1 MMLSVKDLSFEYN
14 KGELVLHNLSFSV
27 GKGGILAL
35 LGPNGAGKTTL
46 LRSINSILKPRKGV
60 VMVEDADVLKMS
72 TVEIAR
78 KIGYVSQ
85 NNKAGNMSVF
95 DAILLGRKPHIGIKS
110 NQNDYDIVSDAIHQL
125 GLGHLAMRNI
135 NHLSG
140 GELQKVC
147 IARAFVQEPR
157 IFLLDE
163 PTSNLDLKNQ
173 MDILKT
179 IRSIVTDHSL
189 AAVMTMHNLDMAFRV
204 ADHLLLINKGHVVT
218 YGPPEAIT
226 AEILSDVYGVKV
238 ELVNHNGHIV
248 VITL

>member
-1 MMLSVKDLSFEYN
+1 MV
-14 KGELVLHNLSFSV
+14 VI
-27 GKGGILAL
+27 GIA
-35 LGPNGAGKTTL
+35 
-46 LRSINSILKPRKGV
+46 RFSINSILKPHKGV
-60 VMVEDADVLKMS
+60 VLVEDTDVLRMS
-72 TVEIAR
+72 AVDIAK

-95 DAILLGRKPHIGIKS
+95 DAVLLGRKPHIGIKS
-110 NQNDYDIVSDAIHQL
+110 NQTDFNKVSGAINQL
-125 GLGHLAMRNI
+125 GLEHLAMRNI

-179 IRSIVTDHSL
+179 IRSIVTEHSL
-189 AAVMTMHNLDMAFRV
+189 AAVMTMHNLDLAFRV
-204 ADHLLLINKGHVVT
+204 ADHLLLINKGHIVT
-218 YGPPEAIT
+218 YGSPDTIT
-226 AEILSDVYGVKV
+226 AEILSDVYDVKV
-238 ELVNHNGHIV
+238 ELIRHKGHIV
-248 VITL
+248 VITT